1 MTDNILEFPPEDN
14 KELEKYLD
22 ILSSPSD
29 SLAAMVVSYK
39 TLGWDRNGALI
50 CMAELA
56 RRRGLEEEFDFETF
70 IEAEIQKIPK
80 FIPVDLLKISQGL
93 VLNIKSFTKIQI

>member
-1 MTDNILEFPPEDN
+1 MTDNILEFPPENN

-39 TLGWDRNGALI
+39 TLGWDRVGALM
-50 CMAELA
+50 CMEELA
-56 RRRGLEEEFDFETF
+56 RRRGLGEEFDFEAF

-80 FIPVDLLKISQGL
+80 FTPIDLLKISQGL